1 MNLVRRAFD
10 QTPVR
15 APQTRLDTAVDLHI
29 AVMDDNAARVNGRL
43 TSKHLPTID
52 VLITVGVMGDLGV
65 MGSTNNIKAYMESRN
80 L

>member
-1 MNLVRRAFD
+1 M
-10 QTPVR
+10 T
-15 APQTRLDTAVDLHI
+15 DLTYRKADAI
-29 AVMDDNAARVNGRL
+29 SSYKRESAMSVVMDDNAARVNGRL